1 MTTTQQPSEVAKSE
15 RPATVGRVVVGV
27 DGSPR
32 SEEALRYGAAVAKWQ
47 NWTLHIVHTW
57 HVNYPIGPLAMDF
70 RDIAREAQDAAT
82 RTMRDAEKDVLGDD
96 ASLDIRRSLEEGPAA
111 KILIDASEG
120 ADLLI
125 VGSRGRGSFSSLA
138 LGSVGQ
144 ACVHHAHCP
153 VLIVRPKT
161 REPLA

>member
-1 MTTTQQPSEVAKSE
+1 MTTSQQPSEIPRIE
-15 RPATVGRVVVGV
+15 RPPTVGRVVVGV

-32 SEEALRYGAAVAKWQ
+32 SEEALRYGAAVARWQ
-47 NWTLHIVHTW
+47 NWTLHLVHTW

-70 RDIAREAQDAAT
+70 GDIAQEAQDAAM
-82 RTMRDAEKDVLGDD
+82 RTMRDVEKDVLGDD
-96 ASLDIRRSLEEGPAA
+96 LSLDVRRSLDEGPAA
-111 KILIDASEG
+111 RILIEASEG

-125 VGSRGRGSFSSLA
+125 VGSRGRGGFSSLA

-161 REPLA
+161 SEWLE